1 MDETLDR
8 LAALI
13 AAVPLGT
20 NGEHRL
26 PTERKLASVLG
37 VNRGTVRERLA
48 ALEILGLIRR
58 RQGSGTYLGMPHPTF
73 IRLYFEMAVKLGYV
87 EVGQLQQARELIE
100 REIAGLAATHASAED
115 YAKLERCVRRMFDA
129 ENAED
134 GDEADYEFHM
144 AMALASGNPVMV
156 LIAEGLSS
164 VLRQLLQLRRH
175 RMRRDPD
182 LIDRMNAN
190 HIPIL
195 EAVRDR
201 DPDRAVAAMDE
212 HFRSWNEMAREI
224 DDLDDLDG
232 RAERAS

>member
-1 MDETLDR
+1 MDETLER

-13 AAVPLGT
+13 TDVPLGA

-26 PTERKLASVLG
+26 PTERKLASVLE

-87 EVGQLQQARELIE
+87 EIGQLQQARELIE
-100 REIAGLAATHASAED
+100 REVAGLAAAHASAED
-115 YAKLERCVRRMFDA
+115 VATLERCVQRMFDA
-129 ENAED
+129 ENAEE

-144 AMALASGNPVMV
+144 AMALASNNPVIV
-156 LIAEGLSS
+156 LITEGLSS

-182 LIDRMNAN
+182 RIDRLNAN

-195 EAVRDR
+195 EAVREH
-201 DPDRAVAAMDE
+201 DPERAVAAMDE
-212 HFRSWNEMAREI
+212 HFRSWSEMDRELDEI
-224 DDLDDLDG
+224 DG
-232 RAERAS
+232 RSARAS

>member
-1 MDETLDR
+1 MDETLER

-26 PTERKLASVLG
+26 PTERKLASVLEI
-37 VNRGTVRERLA
+37 NRGTVRERLA

-100 REIAGLAATHASAED
+100 REVAGLAATHASAED
-115 YAKLERCVRRMFDA
+115 VATLERCVRRMFDA
-129 ENAED
+129 ENAEE

-156 LIAEGLSS
+156 LITEGLSS

-175 RMRRDPD
+175 RMRQDPD
-182 LIDRMNAN
+182 RIDQMNAN
-190 HIPIL
+190 HLPIL
-195 EAVRDR
+195 VAVRDH
-201 DPDRAVAAMDE
+201 DPDRAVVAMDE

-224 DDLDDLDG
+224 DGLDG
-232 RAERAS
+232 HAERAS